1 MSSLPLALDDLL
13 RHDGGMPLPAP
24 LRGDMERLFNADFGG
39 VRVRLDARLADRGV
53 LACAAGE
60 WLHVAPGAW
69 APDAAAGRALVAH
82 ELAHVLQQRPTGGS
96 ATAAPLRVAT
106 AWQDDELEDEAD
118 TWATLGM
125 LVGAAGL
132 SGLRNRASLPVTGRA
147 PRGAVQCVLIHARDA
162 RGKVDWIAG
171 KNGYNG
177 DQVASAKKIIDGIE
191 HTGTDS
197 CTVNG
202 LNGTKF
208 GHEST
213 GQQESNPANKSVS
226 VWWSASHGRPTTE
239 RDGKKRSTVQG
250 TLDNAIRVC
259 GLGTHLAEFAGKPAY
274 RMLWRVSA
282 GLADRFHIDANSVKL
297 MPAPKAKKED

>member
-1 MSSLPLALDDLL
+1 MSSPPLALDDLL
-13 RHDGGMPLPAP
+13 RHDGGMPVPAP

-69 APDAAAGRALVAH
+69 APDTVAGRALVAH
-82 ELAHVLQQRPTGGS
+82 ELAHVLQQRSSEGS
-96 ATAAPLRVAT
+96 SMTAPLRVAT
-106 AWQDDELEDEAD
+106 AWQDDALEDEAD
-118 TWATLGM
+118 TWAMLATL
-125 LVGAAGL
+125 LREAGL

-162 RGKVDWIAG
+162 RGKVDWVAG
-171 KNGYNG
+171 KNGYTS
-177 DQVASAKKIIDGIE
+177 DQVASAKKIIDGIAN
-191 HTGTDS
+191 TGTDS

-202 LNGTKF
+202 LNGTKL

-250 TLDNAIRVC
+250 TLDDAIRVC

-297 MPAPKAKKED
+297 MPAPKPKKD